1 MFGCAKSFAN
11 FSFKLTC
18 SSEKDK
24 FLILTVQISLFLNS
38 FSYYCSMKK
47 QLLILLFLPLLF
59 FFGDGDI
66 YSQNTSQSKYDFV
79 TFLDGGTM
87 EREPFINACIGSML
101 EGKNNNMF
109 KNGGLDYCNCF
120 LEKLAQKYTLY
131 DFKKMDLG
139 IRQNKDSREK
149 KAYKLYEK
157 SEISSIVEECMQ
169 DPKIINNDVK
179 MEISS
184 KEMLDLHILQCKDA
198 LKLELT
204 KTEYREFL
212 NYVYVDEYCA
222 CFMQKITNEFTLKE
236 MDNLEKRDN
245 IIKVEKIQEYCILD
259 NLR

>member
-1 MFGCAKSFAN
+1 
-11 FSFKLTC
+11 
-18 SSEKDK
+18 
-24 FLILTVQISLFLNS
+24 
-38 FSYYCSMKK
+38 
-47 QLLILLFLPLLF
+47 
-59 FFGDGDI
+59 
-66 YSQNTSQSKYDFV
+66 
-79 TFLDGGTM
+79 
-87 EREPFINACIGSML
+87 
-101 EGKNNNMF
+101 
-109 KNGGLDYCNCF
+109 
-120 LEKLAQKYTLY
+120 
-131 DFKKMDLG
+131 
-139 IRQNKDSREK
+139 
-149 KAYKLYEK
+149 
-157 SEISSIVEECMQ
+157 MQ